1 MRTGLHSIYPSVL
14 EEPHRVYQMEVE
26 VTADIKTLL
35 ETDLTACEAELE
47 AAGAPW
53 TPGRKLPE

>member
-1 MRTGLHSIYPSVL
+1 ML
-14 EEPHRVYQMEVE
+14 EEPHRVYPMEVE

-35 ETDLTACEAELE
+35 ETDLPDFEAELE